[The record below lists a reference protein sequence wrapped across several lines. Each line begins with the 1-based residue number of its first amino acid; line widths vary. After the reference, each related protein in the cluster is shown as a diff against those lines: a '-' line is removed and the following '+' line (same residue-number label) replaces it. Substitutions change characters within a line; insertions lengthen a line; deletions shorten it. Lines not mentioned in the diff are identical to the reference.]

1 MHLISFDFE
10 TEFLDLQHR
19 EKTAFFWSADVLSG
33 RHIVRCFLDIL
44 SGPSSDIL
52 SGLLGSAPDVLSG
65 RLRIR
70 HIVRRT
76 FCQDWMDLHQ
86 TNCQDVYVDQS
97 IFLVYWPYFWYVYD
111 QISQFRPN
119 FTISTKMAQK
129 WPKIAKNDPKWPKK
143 PRWPKMTQNGQKWP
157 KMAQSDPNM
166 TPDGP
171 KWLWNDPKWPKIKQN
186 VQKMYQKK

>member
-1 MHLISFDFE
+1 MVGKVVIISKGHLW
-10 TEFLDLQHR
+10 R
-19 EKTAFFWSADVLSG
+19 SADVLSG

-86 TNCQDVYVDQS
+86 TNCQDVYAQWSHTWGVGLFGQN
-97 IFLVYWPYFWYVYD
+97 FLLLFFCFYNVPY
-111 QISQFRPN
+111 ICE
-119 FTISTKMAQK
+119 
-129 WPKIAKNDPKWPKK
+129 
-143 PRWPKMTQNGQKWP
+143 G
-157 KMAQSDPNM
+157 
-166 TPDGP
+166 
-171 KWLWNDPKWPKIKQN
+171 
-186 VQKMYQKK
+186 

>member
-1 MHLISFDFE
+1 MTDTLSRAILNFIAC
-10 TEFLDLQHR
+10 L
-19 EKTAFFWSADVLSG
+19 KWSADVLSG

-119 FTISTKMAQK
+119 FTISTKFHNFDQ
-129 WPKIAKNDPKWPKK
+129 NG
-143 PRWPKMTQNGQKWP
+143 PKMTQNCQK
-157 KMAQSDPNM
+157 
-166 TPDGP
+166 
-171 KWLWNDPKWPKIKQN
+171 
-186 VQKMYQKK
+186 

>member
-1 MHLISFDFE
+1 MDISEVNRQDQYIGNIS
-10 TEFLDLQHR
+10 DR
-19 EKTAFFWSADVLSG
+19 SADVLSG

-119 FTISTKMAQK
+119 FTISTKFHNFDQISQFRPK
-129 WPKIAKNDPKWPKK
+129 WPKNDPK
-143 PRWPKMTQNGQKWP
+143 
-157 KMAQSDPNM
+157 
-166 TPDGP
+166 
-171 KWLWNDPKWPKIKQN
+171 
-186 VQKMYQKK
+186 

>member
-1 MHLISFDFE
+1 MKHIKCTIWQSCSFKFPFLILLFLISIF
-10 TEFLDLQHR
+10 R
-19 EKTAFFWSADVLSG
+19 SADVLSG

-111 QISQFRPN
+111 QISQFRP
-119 FTISTKMAQK
+119 K
-129 WPKIAKNDPKWPKK
+129 WPKNDP
-143 PRWPKMTQNGQKWP
+143 Q
-157 KMAQSDPNM
+157 
-166 TPDGP
+166 
-171 KWLWNDPKWPKIKQN
+171 
-186 VQKMYQKK
+186 

>member
-1 MHLISFDFE
+1 MPTIPCNIRCNDRRVKTSF
-10 TEFLDLQHR
+10 L
-19 EKTAFFWSADVLSG
+19 APWIGICVGSADVLSG

-111 QISQFRPN
+111 QISQFQPN

-129 WPKIAKNDPKWPKK
+129 
-143 PRWPKMTQNGQKWP
+143 
-157 KMAQSDPNM
+157 
-166 TPDGP
+166 
-171 KWLWNDPKWPKIKQN
+171 
-186 VQKMYQKK
+186 

>member
-1 MHLISFDFE
+1 MHVWIKSVKRH
-10 TEFLDLQHR
+10 TCLDVKPGKPLERVLHQLNDIKR
-19 EKTAFFWSADVLSG
+19 YWSADVLSG

-119 FTISTKMAQK
+119 FTISTKFH
-129 WPKIAKNDPKWPKK
+129 NFD
-143 PRWPKMTQNGQKWP
+143 QNGP
-157 KMAQSDPNM
+157 K
-166 TPDGP
+166 
-171 KWLWNDPKWPKIKQN
+171 
-186 VQKMYQKK
+186 

>member
-1 MHLISFDFE
+1 MIVNLSRRKSLAGGRALR
-10 TEFLDLQHR
+10 TQGSSGSRRTSNFLELPGNLGNTKESLSR
-19 EKTAFFWSADVLSG
+19 SADVLSG

-129 WPKIAKNDPKWPKK
+129 
-143 PRWPKMTQNGQKWP
+143 
-157 KMAQSDPNM
+157 
-166 TPDGP
+166 
-171 KWLWNDPKWPKIKQN
+171 
-186 VQKMYQKK
+186 

>member
-1 MHLISFDFE
+1 MEILYAVKDSNVQWKMVQWQWKLTLVSFC
-10 TEFLDLQHR
+10 R
-19 EKTAFFWSADVLSG
+19 SADVLSG

-111 QISQFRPN
+111 QISQFQPN
-119 FTISTKMAQK
+119 FTILTKFYNFNPNLINLNLNEK
-129 WPKIAKNDPKWPKK
+129 V
-143 PRWPKMTQNGQKWP
+143 GQVKRL
-157 KMAQSDPNM
+157 AE
-166 TPDGP
+166 
-171 KWLWNDPKWPKIKQN
+171 
-186 VQKMYQKK
+186 

>member
-1 MHLISFDFE
+1 MAASHFPSKGLDVKLLRVKINSSDFD
-10 TEFLDLQHR
+10 R
-19 EKTAFFWSADVLSG
+19 SADVLSG

-129 WPKIAKNDPKWPKK
+129 
-143 PRWPKMTQNGQKWP
+143 
-157 KMAQSDPNM
+157 
-166 TPDGP
+166 
-171 KWLWNDPKWPKIKQN
+171 
-186 VQKMYQKK
+186 

>member
-1 MHLISFDFE
+1 MCFK
-10 TEFLDLQHR
+10 R
-19 EKTAFFWSADVLSG
+19 SADVLSG

-111 QISQFRPN
+111 QISQFQPN
-119 FTISTKMAQK
+119 FTISTKFHNFDQ
-129 WPKIAKNDPKWPKK
+129 NG
-143 PRWPKMTQNGQKWP
+143 PKMTQH
-157 KMAQSDPNM
+157 
-166 TPDGP
+166 
-171 KWLWNDPKWPKIKQN
+171 
-186 VQKMYQKK
+186 VQKMYQKNKNVSKCLKMPQNISKCLKMPQNA

>member
-1 MHLISFDFE
+1 MYLIIGKGVEGGLTKDH
-10 TEFLDLQHR
+10 TTFLR
-19 EKTAFFWSADVLSG
+19 SADVLSG

-111 QISQFRPN
+111 QISQFQPN
-119 FTISTKMAQK
+119 FTISTKFHNFDQ
-129 WPKIAKNDPKWPKK
+129 NG
-143 PRWPKMTQNGQKWP
+143 PKMTQNSQK
-157 KMAQSDPNM
+157 
-166 TPDGP
+166 
-171 KWLWNDPKWPKIKQN
+171 
-186 VQKMYQKK
+186 

>member
-1 MHLISFDFE
+1 MCLLSLNLWHATKIQISIFTLQKTISNLFACNLTAEAMKLVCLI
-10 TEFLDLQHR
+10 
-19 EKTAFFWSADVLSG
+19 WSADVLSG

-52 SGLLGSAPDVLSG
+52 SGLLGSAPDILSG

-111 QISQFRPN
+111 QISQFQPN
-119 FTISTKMAQK
+119 FTILTKFHNFDQ
-129 WPKIAKNDPKWPKK
+129 I
-143 PRWPKMTQNGQKWP
+143 
-157 KMAQSDPNM
+157 S
-166 TPDGP
+166 
-171 KWLWNDPKWPKIKQN
+171 
-186 VQKMYQKK
+186 

>member
-1 MHLISFDFE
+1 MQSRLVYADF
-10 TEFLDLQHR
+10 FSPVWPDSRLWPANMFQQKKR
-19 EKTAFFWSADVLSG
+19 SADVLSG

-52 SGLLGSAPDVLSG
+52 SGLLGSAPDILSG

-119 FTISTKMAQK
+119 FTISTKFHNFDQ
-129 WPKIAKNDPKWPKK
+129 NG
-143 PRWPKMTQNGQKWP
+143 PKMTQNSQK
-157 KMAQSDPNM
+157 
-166 TPDGP
+166 
-171 KWLWNDPKWPKIKQN
+171 
-186 VQKMYQKK
+186 